1 MLDNQLLMSKLPS
14 INCYYYCAYW
24 GMRKSM
30 TIKKIIAFTLIGLV
44 VMLLLVVLVA
54 VRGMD
59 GVVKNVIE
67 AKGSMF
73 TGTAV
78 TLDSMRISLLDQR
91 VKMHK
96 LTIANPEGFNNP
108 YVFSMN
114 EMVLSVE
121 VDSLLGSAIMFNEV
135 LFDGVEIVVEQK
147 NMTSNLQVLMKSIEK
162 ERDDRDDRDGIVSV
176 YSLDEEG
183 ETIRMGDNTAR
194 LLMIKDLRFTNIK
207 LTLIREG
214 QDDYTVKVHDIMMT
228 NVGPLGSEDL
238 SVEIIRQL
246 VSQSKQVVK
255 DVAKGKL
262 VDGLSTKLSDKNK
275 EALNRAKSLLK

>member
-1 MLDNQLLMSKLPS
+1 
-14 INCYYYCAYW
+14 
-24 GMRKSM
+24 M
-30 TIKKIIAFTLIGLV
+30 TIKKMIAFVLIGIV
-44 VMLLLVVLVA
+44 VMLFLVVLMV

-67 AKGSMF
+67 AKGSML

-91 VKMHK
+91 AKMHK
-96 LTIANPEGFNNP
+96 LTIANPEEFDNP

-121 VDSLLGSAIMFNEV
+121 AGSLLGSAIMFNEV

-147 NMTSNLQVLMKSIEK
+147 YMTSNLQVLMKSIEM
-162 ERDDRDDRDGIVSV
+162 ERDKRDGGLSIS
-176 YSLDEEG
+176 SLNEEG
-183 ETIRMGDNTAR
+183 ELIRVGDNTAR

-214 QDDYTVKVHDIMMT
+214 QDDYAVKVHDMIMT
-228 NVGPLGSEDL
+228 NVGPLGLEDL
-238 SVEIIRQL
+238 SVEIIRKL

-255 DVAKGKL
+255 GVAMGKL

-275 EALNRAKSLLK
+275 EALNKMTPLLK